1 MTLYE
6 TVKSNVTTLQA
17 AERYGLKVGHG
28 GMCKCPFHNDK
39 NPSMKVDKRFH
50 CFGCQADGD
59 VINFTSRLFDLT
71 PKAAA
76 LKLANDFSI
85 QHDPQQVNAAI
96 RKPRMIS
103 EKEIFEHKVSY
114 CYQELVNYRNLLVQ
128 WQQQYAPMSPDEEWH
143 PLFIHAVHNLETV
156 EQELDTL
163 LTGSDYEKREIVS
176 DHLRKKK
183 NHREDYAMEPTV
195 NVPVYRES
203 AAHARKFGEL
213 EQYRKSHFANI
224 DCKKDIEQAI
234 SENFDGFRLNTV
246 NWLPVKIDT
255 SIFYRGNG
263 IISYFNPLYS
273 FVLNHT
279 LYMFGENNNQVEPK
293 SSAMA
298 LISFD
303 LTTGQHQSF
312 QINDATNCCPYKD
325 NQILLLCPAS
335 NKKMKLCLLQTDTGE
350 VSDMNIEIP
359 FPDNSKN
366 GKESIGGLAYDK
378 DRDVIF
384 FFVEG
389 KVWKSKE
396 HSELYS
402 VELFDEYSSDYS
414 FPAWTTSKG
423 EYAIFMYG
431 LLYIV
436 DIAE

>member
-1 MTLYE
+1 MKSSNRSSTCERIINWIGLSKMLLFALILFFMIGGSVVRSTSSAEGSYSVPFSMNFCKQIDEKSHGLRNVIIVDDVYYGIVGESLFKFDQNTDTEPALYC
-6 TVKSNVTTLQA
+6 TVPVNDYWDESFWKKS
-17 AERYGLKVGHG
+17 
-28 GMCKCPFHNDK
+28 
-39 NPSMKVDKRFH
+39 
-50 CFGCQADGD
+50 QADLSAEQLELLTNRIDRLAVGEG
-59 VINFTSRLFDLT
+59 VI
-71 PKAAA
+71 
-76 LKLANDFSI
+76 
-85 QHDPQQVNAAI
+85 
-96 RKPRMIS
+96 MG
-103 EKEIFEHKVSY
+103 Y
-114 CYQELVNYRNLLVQ
+114 NLLSGRVC
-128 WQQQYAPMSPDEEWH
+128 
-143 PLFIHAVHNLETV
+143 
-156 EQELDTL
+156 
-163 LTGSDYEKREIVS
+163 EIV
-176 DHLRKKK
+176 
-183 NHREDYAMEPTV
+183 N
-195 NVPVYRES
+195 
-203 AAHARKFGEL
+203 
-213 EQYRKSHFANI
+213 
-224 DCKKDIEQAI
+224 
-234 SENFDGFRLNTV
+234 NTV

-325 NQILLLCPAS
+325 NQILLLCPVS